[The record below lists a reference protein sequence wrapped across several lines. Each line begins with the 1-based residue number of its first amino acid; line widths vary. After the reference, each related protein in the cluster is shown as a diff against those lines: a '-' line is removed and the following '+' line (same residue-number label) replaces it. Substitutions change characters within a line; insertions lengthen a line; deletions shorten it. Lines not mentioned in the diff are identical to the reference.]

1 VNKKMW
7 RVVFIKEI
15 DDTIIV
21 RYKYRDIVM
30 PKKARLQILMDVL
43 EKLDRD
49 EGIMVINED
58 VVVV

>member
-1 VNKKMW
+1 MW

-49 EGIMVINED
+49 EGIMIINED

>member
-1 VNKKMW
+1 MW

>member
-49 EGIMVINED
+49 EGIMIINED

>member
-1 VNKKMW
+1 MW

-15 DDTIIV
+15 EDIIIV
-21 RYKYRDIVM
+21 RYKHRDIVM
-30 PKKARLQILMDVL
+30 PKKARLQILMDVI

-49 EGIMVINED
+49 KDIIVINED